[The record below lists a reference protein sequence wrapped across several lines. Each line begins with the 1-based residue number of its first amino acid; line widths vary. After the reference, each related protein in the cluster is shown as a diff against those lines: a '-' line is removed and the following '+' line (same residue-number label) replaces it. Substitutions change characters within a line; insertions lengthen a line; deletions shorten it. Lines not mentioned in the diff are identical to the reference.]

1 MGGFTQAMSGDMS
14 EVVGFL
20 KAGEVRVLAVL
31 TDERVPG
38 FEDIPTAIEQG
49 YDVTAVNWRGMYVP
63 KGISDEQFN
72 VWAEKLQ
79 AVADSAEW
87 QEAMAANGLAPFTK
101 VGVRFPELRGHP
113 RRGNQRALQGTGSDP
128 VMASDRIFGLVTLF
142 VALAYIAGAT
152 QIQTSFLAD
161 PVGPKAFPILIGAVA
176 ALCSLYMIVRPD
188 PDPDWPSARTWGA
201 LLVAVIVLVAYA
213 YALKPMGFIVPTA
226 IAAGDSQLPDIPESQ
241 GRRGGGLRAVA
252 GSLHPVQIRI
262 GIEPLRLPERN
273 GSDME
278 LMSNLALG
286 FSIALSPY
294 TLLLAVV
301 GCFLGT
307 IIGALPGLGPSN
319 GVAILIPLTFT
330 LGLDATSALVLM
342 TSVYYGAMY
351 GGRISSILLN
361 IPGDEP
367 ALMTTLDGYPM
378 AKQGRAGDA
387 LVLSGVASF
396 VGAFLATIGLMLLA
410 PMLARVAY
418 LFGPAEYFALYLLAF
433 CTLGGMASNNQA
445 KAALASC
452 LGLGIAMIGVDS
464 SSGMPRLTGG
474 NLHLFDGID
483 FLVAIVGLF
492 AIAEVFFFI
501 ESHGKGS
508 SIGVV
513 LDKVRI
519 PWKDIRDTKWTMLR
533 ASGVGFIAGIL
544 PGAGASLGSFLAY
557 MSEKSIAG
565 KNGGFGTGAPK
576 GVAAPEAGNN
586 AAAGGA
592 LVPMLTLGVPGSGT
606 TAVLLALLMTLNITP
621 GPTLFT
627 DRPEVVWG
635 LIASLLIANIV
646 LLLMNVP
653 MVKVFVKILMV
664 PAWVLLPGVTMI
676 SFVGIYSLSGSYFD
690 LLLMVAFGALGYIL
704 RKLDVPTVPVI
715 LGILLGGNMED
726 ALRRAMVLS
735 DGDFTFLFS
744 TPISIG
750 LWIAAILGFVAP
762 MFLRNVL
769 KKPQAITD

>member
-1 MGGFTQAMSGDMS
+1 M
-14 EVVGFL
+14 
-20 KAGEVRVLAVL
+20 
-31 TDERVPG
+31 
-38 FEDIPTAIEQG
+38 DI
-49 YDVTAVNWRGMYVP
+49 
-63 KGISDEQFN
+63 
-72 VWAEKLQ
+72 L
-79 AVADSAEW
+79 
-87 QEAMAANGLAPFTK
+87 
-101 VGVRFPELRGHP
+101 
-113 RRGNQRALQGTGSDP
+113 
-128 VMASDRIFGLVTLF
+128 
-142 VALAYIAGAT
+142 
-152 QIQTSFLAD
+152 
-161 PVGPKAFPILIGAVA
+161 
-176 ALCSLYMIVRPD
+176 
-188 PDPDWPSARTWGA
+188 
-201 LLVAVIVLVAYA
+201 
-213 YALKPMGFIVPTA
+213 
-226 IAAGDSQLPDIPESQ
+226 
-241 GRRGGGLRAVA
+241 
-252 GSLHPVQIRI
+252 
-262 GIEPLRLPERN
+262 
-273 GSDME
+273 
-278 LMSNLALG
+278 SNLAMG
-286 FSIALSPY
+286 FGIALSPF
-294 TLLLAVV
+294 TLMLAVA

-330 LGLDATSALVLM
+330 MGLDATSALVLM
-342 TSVYYGAMY
+342 TAVYYGAMY

-378 AKQGRAGDA
+378 AKAGRAGDA

-396 VGAFLATIGLMLLA
+396 VGAFLATVGLMLLA

-418 LFGPAEYFALYLLAF
+418 FFGPAEYFALYLLAF

-452 LGLGIAMIGVDS
+452 IGLAIAMIGVDNN
-464 SSGMPRLTGG
+464 SGMPRLTYG
-474 NLHLFDGID
+474 NMHLMDGVD

-508 SIGVV
+508 SIGVK
-513 LDKVRI
+513 LDKVGI
-519 PWKDIRDTKWTMLR
+519 PWKDIVDTKWTMLR

-557 MSEKSIAG
+557 MSEKSLAG
-565 KNGGFGTGAPK
+565 EKGGFGTGVPK

-635 LIASLLIANIV
+635 LIASLLIANVV

-653 MVKVFVKILMV
+653 MVKIFVKILMV

-690 LLLMVAFGALGYIL
+690 LLLMVGFGVLGYVL

-715 LGILLGGNMED
+715 LGILLGGNMEN

-735 DGDFTFLFS
+735 DGDALFLWS
-744 TPISIG
+744 SPIAIG
-750 LWIAAILGFVAP
+750 LWIFAIAGFVAP
-762 MFLRNVL
+762 MFMRGLL
-769 KKPQAITD
+769 KKPQRITD

>member
-1 MGGFTQAMSGDMS
+1 M
-14 EVVGFL
+14 E
-20 KAGEVRVLAVL
+20 
-31 TDERVPG
+31 
-38 FEDIPTAIEQG
+38 
-49 YDVTAVNWRGMYVP
+49 
-63 KGISDEQFN
+63 
-72 VWAEKLQ
+72 
-79 AVADSAEW
+79 
-87 QEAMAANGLAPFTK
+87 
-101 VGVRFPELRGHP
+101 
-113 RRGNQRALQGTGSDP
+113 
-128 VMASDRIFGLVTLF
+128 
-142 VALAYIAGAT
+142 
-152 QIQTSFLAD
+152 
-161 PVGPKAFPILIGAVA
+161 IL
-176 ALCSLYMIVRPD
+176 D
-188 PDPDWPSARTWGA
+188 
-201 LLVAVIVLVAYA
+201 
-213 YALKPMGFIVPTA
+213 
-226 IAAGDSQLPDIPESQ
+226 
-241 GRRGGGLRAVA
+241 
-252 GSLHPVQIRI
+252 
-262 GIEPLRLPERN
+262 
-273 GSDME
+273 
-278 LMSNLALG
+278 NLALG
-286 FSIALSPY
+286 FSIAASPY
-294 TLLLAVV
+294 TLMLAVI

-319 GVAILIPLTFT
+319 GVAILIPITFT

-342 TSVYYGAMY
+342 TSFYYGAMY

-378 AKQGRAGDA
+378 AKAGRAGDA

-452 LGLGIAMIGVDS
+452 IGLAIAMIGVDNT
-464 SSGMPRLTGG
+464 SGMPRLTGG
-474 NLHLFDGID
+474 NLHLYDGID

-508 SIGVV
+508 AVGVK
-513 LDKVRI
+513 LEKVTV
-519 PWKDIRDTKWTMLR
+519 PWRDIWDTKWTMLR
-533 ASGVGFIAGIL
+533 SSAVGFIAGIL
-544 PGAGASLGSFLAY
+544 PGAGASLGSFMAY
-557 MSEKSIAG
+557 MSEKAIAG
-565 KNGGFGTGAPK
+565 EKGGFGTGVAK
-576 GVAAPEAGNN
+576 GIAAPEAGNN

-635 LIASLLIANIV
+635 LIASLLIANFV

-653 MVKVFVKILMV
+653 MVKVFVRVLQV
-664 PAWVLLPGVTMI
+664 PPAILLPGVTMI

-690 LLLMVAFGALGYIL
+690 LLLMIGFGILGYVL
-704 RKLDVPTVPVI
+704 RKLDIPTVPVI

-726 ALRRAMVLS
+726 ALRRAMVLA
-735 DGDFTFLFS
+735 DGDATYLFS
-744 TPISIG
+744 SPIAIG
-750 LWIAAILGFVAP
+750 LWAAAIAGFVAP
-762 MFLRNVL
+762 MFMRKLL
-769 KKPQAITD
+769 QKPQRVTD